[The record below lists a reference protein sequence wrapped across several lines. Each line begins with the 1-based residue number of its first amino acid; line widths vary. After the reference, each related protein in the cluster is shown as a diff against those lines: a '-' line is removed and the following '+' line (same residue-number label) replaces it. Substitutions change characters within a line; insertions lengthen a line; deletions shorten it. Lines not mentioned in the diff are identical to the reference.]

1 MPEEEAEMR
10 NGDYQYGEEEDDYG
24 NEFIDQQNF
33 EETDQAEAEAVDQ
46 EKEAS

>member
-10 NGDYQYGEEEDDYG
+10 NGDYQYGEEGDDYG

-33 EETDQAEAEAVDQ
+33 DETEQEEAEAAEQ